1 MPISQ
6 LGRYIERLTEL
17 KEEYRGQ
24 LDILIGLEVD
34 YIRAFEHETKAFL
47 DQYGTHLD
55 DSILSVHFLPAGS
68 SYICLDYDEKAFQ
81 QIDRL
86 LRQRQSRFISPIMTK
101 SILPLYHRWEHLSQN
116 ESATSRLRKNL

>member
-55 DSILSVHFLPAGS
+55 DSILSVHFCRLDLHTSVLTTMKKRFS
-68 SYICLDYDEKAFQ
+68 S
-81 QIDRL
+81 
-86 LRQRQSRFISPIMTK
+86 
-101 SILPLYHRWEHLSQN
+101 
-116 ESATSRLRKNL
+116 